1 VTDDHVT
8 VTGAAER
15 SVAPGAATWRAET
28 VEADDDPRAAFER
41 CSSRLNALL
50 ERLDGVGDV
59 ATEAV
64 VVQPRW
70 DERGAARGAEAIGA
84 VRVRASAARAGEVAQ
99 AAMAAGADRLHGPR
113 FEYDDADEVRNE
125 LLGEAV
131 ADARAKAERLAAAA
145 GRKLGAVRAID
156 ESGPERSPR
165 SLRMAAETVV
175 EAPDVRPRELT
186 VTAQVIVTFALT
198 D

>member
-8 VTGAAER
+8 VTGTAQRA
-15 SVAPGAATWRAET
+15 VAPGAATWRAEA

-41 CSSRLNALL
+41 CSSRLNALAA
-50 ERLDGVGDV
+50 RLDGLGEV

-70 DERGAARGAEAIGA
+70 EEGGQAGAEAIGA
-84 VRVRASAARAGEVAQ
+84 VRVRAAAGRAGDVAQ

-113 FEYDDADEVRNE
+113 FEYDDAEGVRGE

-131 ADARAKAERLAAAA
+131 ADARRKAERLAAAG
-145 GRKLGAVRAID
+145 GRRLGRVRRIE
-156 ESGPERSPR
+156 ESGPERAPGPQR
-165 SLRMAAETVV
+165 VMAA

-186 VTAQVIVTFALT
+186 VTASVTVVFALE

>member
-8 VTGAAER
+8 VTGAAHR
-15 SVAPGAATWRAET
+15 AVAPGAATWRAEA

-41 CSSRLNALL
+41 CSERLNALV
-50 ERLDGVGDV
+50 ERLDGLGQV

-70 DERGAARGAEAIGA
+70 AEDGPAGAEAIGA
-84 VRVRASAARAGEVAQ
+84 VRIRAPAARAGEVAQ
-99 AAMAAGADRLHGPR
+99 GAMVAGADRLHGPR
-113 FEYDDADEVRNE
+113 FEYDDADEVRGE

-131 ADARAKAERLAAAA
+131 ADARRKAELLAAAG
-145 GRKLGAVRAID
+145 GRRLGTVRAIE
-156 ESGPERSPR
+156 ESGPERVPGPQR
-165 SLRMAAETVV
+165 VMAA

-186 VTAQVIVTFALT
+186 VTAAVTVTFALA

>member
-8 VTGAAER
+8 VTGTAQRA
-15 SVAPGAATWRAET
+15 VTPGAATWRAEA

-41 CSSRLNALL
+41 ASTRLNALVGRL
-50 ERLDGVGDV
+50 EGLGEV

-70 DERGAARGAEAIGA
+70 EERGPAGAEAIGA
-84 VRVRASAARAGEVAQ
+84 VRIRASAERAGDVAQ
-99 AAMAAGADRLHGPR
+99 AAMVAGADRLHGPR
-113 FEYDDADEVRNE
+113 FEYDDAEGVRRE

-131 ADARAKAERLAAAA
+131 ADARAKAERLAAAG
-145 GRKLGAVRAID
+145 GRKLGPVRQIEEA
-156 ESGPERSPR
+156 GPERTPGPVR
-165 SLRMAAETVV
+165 AMAA

-186 VTAQVIVTFALT
+186 VTATVTVTFALT

>member
-8 VTGAAER
+8 VTGTASRA
-15 SVAPGAATWRAET
+15 VAPGAATWRAET
-28 VEADDDPRAAFER
+28 VEADEDPRAAFER
-41 CSSRLNALL
+41 CSSRLNALV
-50 ERLDGVGDV
+50 ERLDGLGEV

-70 DERGAARGAEAIGA
+70 EEGGQSGAEAIGA
-84 VRVRASAARAGEVAQ
+84 VRIRAAAARAGEVAQ
-99 AAMAAGADRLHGPR
+99 GAMVAGADRLHGPS
-113 FEYDDADEVRNE
+113 FEYDDAEGVRGE

-131 ADARAKAERLAAAA
+131 ADARGKAERLAAAG
-145 GRKLGAVRAID
+145 GRRLGVVRAI
-156 ESGPERSPR
+156 EEAGPERVPGPFR
-165 SLRMAAETVV
+165 AVAA

-186 VTAQVIVTFALT
+186 VTASVTVTFALV